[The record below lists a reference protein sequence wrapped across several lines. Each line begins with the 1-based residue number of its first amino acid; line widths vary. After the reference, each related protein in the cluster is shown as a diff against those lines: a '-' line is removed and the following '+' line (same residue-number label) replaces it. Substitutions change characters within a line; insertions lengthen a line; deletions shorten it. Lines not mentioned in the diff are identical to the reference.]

1 VLWVSAH
8 TNPNNRIDFRQWPRT
23 PREDDC
29 CPPALFFVKASDR
42 LRFTATIFLV
52 DSNTPRI
59 VTVELIVFGV
69 GFGLIMG
76 TGLFF
81 LVILPLRRERQA
93 SRSTKLQAEQLLEIK
108 DPIDPN
114 D

>member
-1 VLWVSAH
+1 MG
-8 TNPNNRIDFRQWPRT
+8 
-23 PREDDC
+23 
-29 CPPALFFVKASDR
+29 
-42 LRFTATIFLV
+42 
-52 DSNTPRI
+52 
-59 VTVELIVFGV
+59 LIVFGV

-93 SRSTKLQAEQLLEIK
+93 SRSTKLKAEQLLEIK